1 MAVRTWTAL
10 LLAIVLSACGGEEP
24 AATEEPEIDPLTVTQ
39 WTARSELF
47 AEYPPL
53 VVGQTSRFAIH
64 LTDISNFKP
73 VTAGQVEVR
82 LEGGGAAP
90 ETFRVD
96 APSRPGIFGVDVK
109 PARAGVR
116 DMVIALKSTSLN
128 DSHAVSAVTVYP
140 DQQAARKA
148 VESAPEE
155 AEGISFLKEQQWA
168 LDFGTVVAEKRA
180 IRESI
185 RVPAEIVARPGG
197 AAHVVAPVD
206 GRLIQVAT
214 VAPGDVVAQGQE
226 LARLLPAPSTPGS
239 CRSSNRRA
247 QKPPHRSISRFA
259 IASAPSAWSRL
270 ALLRRNASTKHAR
283 SKLRRWRGVELP
295 KRRSRNTTPREAA
308 PARARAGS
316 LFVLRS
322 PIAGAI
328 ASRLATT
335 GANVAAG
342 TTLFE
347 VADVSQVHV
356 AGRVPESQAAQALR
370 TTAAEIEIT
379 GRDAV
384 PIQGRAT
391 TVGKVL
397 DPETRTL
404 PIVFA
409 VDNRALRLPLGQSVF
424 LRLLLEE
431 TAPQTVIPVSAVIDD
446 AGRPIVFVHTSG
458 ESFER
463 RPVTLGVT
471 AGGRRAG
478 ARGREARRAHRL
490 EGGASR
496 AACVVVH
503 AGAGARTRAL
513 EVLR

>member
-10 LLAIVLSACGGEEP
+10 LLAMVLSACGGEEP
-24 AATEEPEIDPLTVTQ
+24 AAPEEPEIDPLTVTQ

-82 LEGGGAAP
+82 FEGGGAAP
-90 ETFRVD
+90 ETFHVD
-96 APSRPGIFGVDVK
+96 APSRPGIFGVDIK
-109 PARAGVR
+109 PSRAGVR
-116 DMVIALKSTSLN
+116 DMVISLKSTSVN

-140 DQQAARKA
+140 DQQAARTA

-168 LDFGTVVAEKRA
+168 LDFATAVAEKRA
-180 IRESI
+180 LRESI

-214 VAPGDVVAQGQE
+214 VAPGDGVAQGQE
-226 LARLLPAPSTPGS
+226 LARLLPAPSTPGELPQLEQARAEAATS
-239 CRSSNRRA
+239 VALAIRDRERAERLVAAGASPQKRVDEARAVEAQALARRRA
-247 QKPPHRSISRFA
+247 AEAQ
-259 IASAPSAWSRL
+259 IAQH
-270 ALLRRNASTKHAR
+270 NAAR
-283 SKLRRWRGVELP
+283 SG
-295 KRRSRNTTPREAA
+295 AG
-308 PARARAGS
+308 AGS
-316 LFVLRS
+316 ADALFILRS

-342 TTLFE
+342 TTLFD

-370 TTAAEIEIT
+370 TTAAEIEIA

-384 PIQGRAT
+384 PIQGRAAT
-391 TVGKVL
+391 LGKVL
-397 DPETRTL
+397 DRETRTL

-431 TAPQTVIPVSAVIDD
+431 AAPQTVIPVSAVIDD
-446 AGRPIVFVHTSG
+446 AGRPIVFLHTSG

-463 RPVTLGVT
+463 RPVTLGVRQ
-471 AGGRRAG
+471 ADVVQV
-478 ARGREARRAHRL
+478 L
-490 EGGASR
+490 EGVKPGERIVSKGAHLVRLASLSTQVP
-496 AACVVVH
+496 AHGHVH
-503 AGAGARTRAL
+503 
-513 EVLR
+513 